1 MQISYTAQAKPVKP
15 RHTAG
20 YTIRRGGLKLY
31 VRASHGVILALL
43 PAVLN
48 LHTRRVTA

>member
-1 MQISYTAQAKPVKP
+1 MQISYTAQPKPVKP

-43 PAVLN
+43 PAVLH